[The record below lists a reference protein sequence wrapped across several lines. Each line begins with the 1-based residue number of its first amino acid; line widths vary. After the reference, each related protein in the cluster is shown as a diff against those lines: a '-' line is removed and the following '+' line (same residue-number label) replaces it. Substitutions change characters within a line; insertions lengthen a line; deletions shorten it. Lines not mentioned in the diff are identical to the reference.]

1 MLAAVGAL
9 QQRLSM
15 TLFALILALILEQLR
30 PLQQHAVVDDWLRR
44 ICVRAGELYDD
55 GSFANGRL
63 AWLLIVGASGVL
75 TLLAHFLLLSLHPVF
90 AFAFG
95 AGVLYLAL
103 GFRREEGMFTDIQR
117 ALDDEDVEMAAR
129 RLSDWTGRD
138 HAGADAAELARV
150 AVEHALLTAHR
161 GLYGVLFWFVVLP
174 GPTGV
179 VMYRLAR
186 RFREGCGAHTREA
199 GSAFEEFG
207 HQAWEWLD
215 AVPARI
221 TAVAF
226 SVIGN
231 FEDALFCWR
240 TQAGLWADH
249 AGGIVLSAGAGA
261 LGLRLGMSVHQD
273 RQLVDRPE
281 LGLGAVVDVDQMPR
295 VARMIW
301 RVLVLYVLVLAL
313 LAIAGWVGR

>member
-1 MLAAVGAL
+1 
-9 QQRLSM
+9 M
-15 TLFALILALILEQLR
+15 TLFALILALIVEQVR
-30 PLQQHAVVDDWLRR
+30 PLQQHAVVDDLLARL
-44 ICVRAGELYDD
+44 CQRATELYDD
-55 GSFANGRL
+55 GSYANGRL

-75 TLLAHFLLLSLHPVF
+75 TLLAHFLLLSFHPVL
-90 AFAFG
+90 AFVFG

-117 ALDDEDVEMAAR
+117 ALADDDVAQAAR
-129 RLSDWTGRD
+129 RLGDWTGRD
-138 HAGADAAELARV
+138 HSSARAAELSRV

-174 GPTGV
+174 GPAGV

-186 RFREGCGAHTREA
+186 RFREGCGLPSHE
-199 GSAFEEFG
+199 GESAFGDFG
-207 HQAWEWLD
+207 RQAWEWLD
-215 AVPARI
+215 AIPARI

-240 TQAGLWADH
+240 TQAVLWGDRS
-249 AGGIVLSAGAGA
+249 GGIVLAAGAGA
-261 LGLRLGMSVHQD
+261 LGLRLGMPVHQD
-273 RQLVDRPE
+273 GHLVTRPE
-281 LGLGAVVDVDQMPR
+281 LGLGAPVDVDQMPR